1 MARRRNPSKAYRRT
15 DRLNELLR
23 EIIAEELGRI
33 DDEDLALVTIT
44 GVTVDDELTVA
55 TVYFSALVTEG
66 DALVDGEALA
76 EAGADDAAVAA
87 RLDSHRVRLQDAINR
102 QTRLRR
108 TPILSFRPDSGVREG
123 ARIEEILRQIDEDRV
138 ENPDV

>member
-23 EIIAEELGRI
+23 EVIAEELGRI
-33 DDEDLALVTIT
+33 DDEHLELVTIT

-55 TVYFSALVTEG
+55 SVYFSSLTVHDQVGG
-66 DALVDGEALA
+66 DVAPGDE
-76 EAGADDAAVAA
+76 DAVAE
-87 RLDSHRVRLQDAINR
+87 RLESHRVALQGAINR

-108 TPILSFRPDSGVREG
+108 TPILHFRPDSGVREG
-123 ARIEEILRQIDEDRV
+123 ARIDEILRRIDEQRDA
-138 ENPDV
+138 

>member
-23 EIIAEELGRI
+23 EVIAEELGRI
-33 DDEDLALVTIT
+33 DDEDLELVTIT

-55 TVYFSALVTEG
+55 TVYFSSLISDGGSG
-66 DALVDGEALA
+66 DE
-76 EAGADDAAVAA
+76 AAVAE
-87 RLDSHRVRLQDAINR
+87 RLESHRIALQGAINR

-123 ARIEEILRQIDEDRV
+123 ARIEEILRRIDEQRD
-138 ENPDV
+138 P

>member
-23 EIIAEELGRI
+23 EVIAEELGRI
-33 DDEDLALVTIT
+33 DDEDLELVTIT

-55 TVYFSALVTEG
+55 TVYFSSLLIGAADDGSGDEGAVTE
-66 DALVDGEALA
+66 
-76 EAGADDAAVAA
+76 
-87 RLDSHRVRLQDAINR
+87 RLETHRVALQGAINR

-123 ARIEEILRQIDEDRV
+123 ARIEEILRRIDEQR
-138 ENPDV
+138 DV

>member
-1 MARRRNPSKAYRRT
+1 MARRRNPPKSYRRT

-23 EIIAEELGRI
+23 EVIAEELGRI
-33 DDEDLALVTIT
+33 DDEDLELVTIT

-55 TVYFSALVTEG
+55 TVYFSSL
-66 DALVDGEALA
+66 LVDDQALA
-76 EAGADDAAVAA
+76 AGEPATDGGAGDEAAVAG
-87 RLDSHRVRLQDAINR
+87 RLESHRVALQSAINR

-123 ARIEEILRQIDEDRV
+123 ARIEEILRRIDEQRD
-138 ENPDV
+138 P